1 MTTVLAPLQ
10 NGGLEQPGLDPRVLQ
25 CGFARLL
32 GKDVDYIVRKY
43 EIVLGR
49 RSKASTLDVILGDFM
64 SVSRQHAR
72 ILYSFPSARW
82 ELQVL
87 GKNGVAVDGVTYLP
101 GGDPVPL
108 ASRALLQIGQDVS
121 FHFLLPSST
130 RRRHVSVIRV
140 SGPDPIEPSPA
151 AREAAEWG
159 HASVAAQQAQQAAP
173 QQPGPQALLAALSGH
188 PGRAAVQ
195 SLQGQALEQEQ
206 AGLTPAQ
213 HQQLLQA
220 WQAQQYGNPHQYGR

>member
-72 ILYSFPSARW
+72 ILYSFPS
-82 ELQVL
+82 
-87 GKNGVAVDGVTYLP
+87 GVPHIAQWPGVY
-101 GGDPVPL
+101 VQ
-108 ASRALLQIGQDVS
+108 RAGACLTKQRL
-121 FHFLLPSST
+121 
-130 RRRHVSVIRV
+130 
-140 SGPDPIEPSPA
+140 EM
-151 AREAAEWG
+151 G
-159 HASVAAQQAQQAAP
+159 HGWCCTLV
-173 QQPGPQALLAALSGH
+173 
-188 PGRAAVQ
+188 
-195 SLQGQALEQEQ
+195 
-206 AGLTPAQ
+206 
-213 HQQLLQA
+213 
-220 WQAQQYGNPHQYGR
+220 